1 MGSTRGGNLKG
12 HASISDGLERDKK
25 MQQMMSVK
33 RGKER
38 ERETDRWVCIVVSKC
53 EVCVCAVSCATH
65 QLYWDLRERERERD
79 R

>member
-38 ERETDRWVCIVVSKC
+38 ERERLTGG
-53 EVCVCAVSCATH
+53 CV
-65 QLYWDLRERERERD
+65 
-79 R
+79 

>member
-12 HASISDGLERDKK
+12 HASIRDGLERDKK

-38 ERETDRWVCIVVSKC
+38 ERERLTGG
-53 EVCVCAVSCATH
+53 CV
-65 QLYWDLRERERERD
+65 
-79 R
+79 

>member
-12 HASISDGLERDKK
+12 HASIRDGLERDKK

-65 QLYWDLRERERERD
+65 QLYWDLRERERD